1 MLPPPATSASVA
13 ADGFCSDTITNAHT
27 IKERGR
33 EKKDR
38 GLVGDMGRERKKDNM
53 KGNERGIGEKRSRRG
68 GETAE
73 KWEQGR
79 ESES

>member
-1 MLPPPATSASVA
+1 
-13 ADGFCSDTITNAHT
+13 
-27 IKERGR
+27 
-33 EKKDR
+33 
-38 GLVGDMGRERKKDNM
+38 MGRERKKDNM